1 MPPRGSLRPKW
12 NRAQQ
17 ARGCP
22 IHRDRKAQTRIKE
35 NSEPKHK
42 KNLLENGE
50 PGSLTLFKLIIFLVV
65 FFFKQ

>member
-42 KNLLENGE
+42 KNLLENAE
-50 PGSLTLFKLIIFLVV
+50 PEV
-65 FFFKQ
+65 